1 MLLLTLAHSFFKKS
15 SKAKNHYIQ
24 FRQITNQPKH

>member
-1 MLLLTLAHSFFKKS
+1 MLLFTFAHCFFKKS

-24 FRQITNQPKH
+24 FRQITNMPAH